1 MKSYE
6 IKDTLPGQV
15 NDVDTTGRKVKVVV
29 SETGT
34 KDLDNDIID
43 GAAYTKTIK
52 ERGPK
57 GANLIWHLT
66 DHIPSLKN
74 AIGKPSEVSMRGSNL
89 VMITDVPKTSW
100 GNDML
105 EHYKAGTINQHS
117 IGFRTIKSDIVN
129 KGKEDEHRLIK
140 EVLLYEGS
148 AVLWGANPN
157 TPTLSVGKS
166 LTKEEVEKDFLE
178 TITELSKFTSLFKN
192 GHLSDQSFE
201 LIEMKIGQLTEK
213 LQHLYH
219 GSTRPAEEFAVEP
232 QNGKEQLDVLTT
244 FKNSLTLQNY
254 ARLNSGRSAQ
264 TASN

>member
-1 MKSYE
+1 MKNYE
-6 IKDTLPGQV
+6 IKDTLTGQV
-15 NDVDTTGRKVKVVV
+15 NDVDTVGRKVKVVI
-29 SETGT
+29 SETGS
-34 KDLDNDIID
+34 KDFDNDVID
-43 GAAYTKTIK
+43 GGAYTKTIK

-57 GANLIWHLT
+57 GANLVWHLT
-66 DHIPSLKN
+66 DHVPSLKN
-74 AIGKPSEVSMRGSNL
+74 AIGKPSELMMQGANL
-89 VMITDVPKTSW
+89 VMVTDVPKTSW

-117 IGFRTIKSDIVN
+117 IGFRTIKSDPVDA
-129 KGKEDEHRLIK
+129 GKPGEYRLIK

-166 LTKEEVEKDFLE
+166 LTKEDAQKDFLE

-219 GSTRPAEEFAVEP
+219 SSTQPAKEFAVEP
-232 QNGKEQLDVLTT
+232 PNGKEMLDALTA
-244 FKNSLTLQNY
+244 FNNSLTLQNESRRIKNSISY
-254 ARLNSGRSAQ
+254 A
-264 TASN
+264 